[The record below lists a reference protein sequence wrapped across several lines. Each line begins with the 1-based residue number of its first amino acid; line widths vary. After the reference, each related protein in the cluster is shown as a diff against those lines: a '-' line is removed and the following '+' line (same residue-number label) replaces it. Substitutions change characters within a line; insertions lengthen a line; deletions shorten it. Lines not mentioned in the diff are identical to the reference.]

1 MFHVIALC
9 KEILPTRHLD
19 RSGEISTIIC
29 LQIIVSPVKDLYN
42 LKKSICNYNKLS
54 KRLFSSILYVSSI
67 HLLLLMQKYEIFSV
81 DCTQIEDLNNLCVRP
96 TFACKQ
102 AKLGLD

>member
-1 MFHVIALC
+1 MFHVISLC
-9 KEILPTRHLD
+9 KEILPTRHLE
-19 RSGEISTIIC
+19 RSRKISTIIC

-67 HLLLLMQKYEIFSV
+67 HSLLHWQKCEISP
-81 DCTQIEDLNNLCVRP
+81 RWSR
-96 TFACKQ
+96 
-102 AKLGLD
+102 